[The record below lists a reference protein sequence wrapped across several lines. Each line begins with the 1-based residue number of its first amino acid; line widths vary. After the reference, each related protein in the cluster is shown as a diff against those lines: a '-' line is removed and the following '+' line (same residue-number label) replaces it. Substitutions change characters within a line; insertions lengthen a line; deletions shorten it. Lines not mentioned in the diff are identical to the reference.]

1 VRVTAVAEEG
11 LEAAARRARYAA
23 LAELLGPGDFLLT
36 AHQRDD
42 QAETVLLQL
51 MRGAGIAGL
60 AAMPARAAFGPGELV
75 RPLLGFARAALLA
88 YAREHR
94 LDWIEDP
101 SNADLRLRRNF
112 LRAEILP
119 RLQQHWP
126 EANAMLVR
134 SAGHAAEAQA
144 LLDDLARMDLAGCM
158 PADDPRYP
166 YALSVTVF
174 AALPAARQR
183 NLLRYWLRQQG
194 FLVPSARQLEE
205 VQTLIRT
212 APRTRQAC
220 LRWSG
225 AELWRYRERLVIV
238 PWRPV
243 PDRRLDVAWDL
254 RAPLELPGIGRLRT
268 VAVTGRGLVPERLG
282 EQVRVRLRQGGEP
295 VLLPGRRHHHALK
308 KLLQAAGVPP
318 WERIRLPVLYAG
330 DQLAAVADRWVC
342 AAFAAQPGESG
353 LEIVWE
359 PFAGVAAESEKIR

>member
-1 VRVTAVAEEG
+1 
-11 LEAAARRARYAA
+11 
-23 LAELLGPGDFLLT
+23 
-36 AHQRDD
+36 
-42 QAETVLLQL
+42 
-51 MRGAGIAGL
+51 
-60 AAMPARAAFGPGELV
+60 
-75 RPLLGFARAALLA
+75 LLA

-101 SNADLRLRRNF
+101 STADLRLRRNF

-134 SAGHAAEAQA
+134 SAGHAAEALT
-144 LLDDLARMDLAGCM
+144 LLDDLARMDLAGCV

-166 YALSVTVF
+166 YALSVTAF

-194 FLVPSARQLEE
+194 FLAPSARQLEE

-212 APRTRQAC
+212 APRSRQAC
-220 LRWSG
+220 MRWSG
-225 AELWRYRERLVIV
+225 AELWRYRERLVVV

-243 PDRRLDVAWDL
+243 PDRRLDATWDL
-254 RAPLELPGIGRLRT
+254 RAPLDLPGIGRLRAE
-268 VAVTGRGLVPERLG
+268 AVTGRGLVPERLG
-282 EQVRVRLRQGGEP
+282 EQVRVRVRQGGEP
-295 VLLPGRRHHHALK
+295 VLLPGRSHHHALK

-330 DQLAAVADRWVC
+330 DQLVAVADRWVC
-342 AAFAAQPGESG
+342 APYAAQPGEPG
-353 LEIVWE
+353 LSIVWD
-359 PFAGVAAESEKIR
+359 PFAVATAESEKIR